1 MAFMGQGA
9 EALKLYKDM
18 LDANLIPT
26 NATFLLVL
34 YACSHIRLAEE
45 GRKVF
50 QSMTDHFA
58 IIPTGQ
64 LKEVF
69 KLISEFPKTAV
80 GPGLIL
86 LGACMV
92 HKDSD
97 LAQIAPPENSGY
109 YVLLSNLL
117 VVKKQ
122 ISEAAAKGR
131 KLVKLIEIVD
141 KPNFLMA
148 GDCAHPQCEAILGK
162 S

>member
-1 MAFMGQGA
+1 A
-9 EALKLYKDM
+9 
-18 LDANLIPT
+18 
-26 NATFLLVL
+26 
-34 YACSHIRLAEE
+34 
-45 GRKVF
+45 
-50 QSMTDHFA
+50 
-58 IIPTGQ
+58 GQ